1 MFDLVLKLDLYLFYF
16 INTYLSNPIF
26 DYNFVIFHNCHKQ
39 LWFIFPVLSLWI
51 FYIFKDQKNRM
62 ILLILIPISIL
73 ITDQIGK
80 TIKDLELRQRP
91 YITVS
96 EKNIH
101 LLINVPKDVNDNYKD
116 TSGSKKSFP
125 SNHAANICSIC
136 YLLSY
141 MYNNKK
147 KYFVTI
153 AILISVSRIYVGVH
167 YPLDVITGAMIGL
180 FTGYLL
186 TKTAKKLIR

>member
-1 MFDLVLKLDLYLFYF
+1 MMLLV
-16 INTYLSNPIF
+16 
-26 DYNFVIFHNCHKQ
+26 
-39 LWFIFPVLSLWI
+39 
-51 FYIFKDQKNRM
+51 
-62 ILLILIPISIL
+62 LIPISIL

-101 LLINVPKDVNDNYKD
+101 LLINAPKDINNNYKD
-116 TSGSKKSFP
+116 TSSSKKSFP

-147 KYFVTI
+147 KYFVTKFS
-153 AILISVSRIYVGVH
+153 L
-167 YPLDVITGAMIGL
+167 
-180 FTGYLL
+180 
-186 TKTAKKLIR
+186 